1 MRTADHAGDR
11 LRSGKLRRAALVR
24 SAVTDRI
31 PALADLGRVH
41 IIGIPGS
48 GMSALRILFDRA
60 VPVSGCEARE
70 SITVAGLRAVWPQVV
85 RPAHGSDVVL
95 SPARCLL
102 RGQPRNLFKETGEYI
117 VPAMI
122 ALLASRFSPPY

>member
-1 MRTADHAGDR
+1 
-11 LRSGKLRRAALVR
+11 
-24 SAVTDRI
+24 
-31 PALADLGRVH
+31 
-41 IIGIPGS
+41 
-48 GMSALRILFDRA
+48 MSALRILFDRA

-102 RGQPRNLFKETGEYI
+102 RRQPRNLFKEAGEYI

-122 ALLASRFSPPY
+122 ARWRRRSARLTELRLKLDAS